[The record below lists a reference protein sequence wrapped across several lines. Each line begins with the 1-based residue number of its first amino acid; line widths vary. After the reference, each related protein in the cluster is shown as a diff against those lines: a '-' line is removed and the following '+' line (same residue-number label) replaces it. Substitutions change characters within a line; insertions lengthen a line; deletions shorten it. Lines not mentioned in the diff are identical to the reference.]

1 MMRFLLKLSIGKRL
15 KFTIS
20 ALVSTIIIILG
31 VVLYN
36 YQKKIIFEQAKQNS
50 YDTIDDLIRYTQNEI
65 DASRDKI
72 PYFGQSVIN
81 YLNSLG
87 SYKEN
92 NREIIQYNVTIPPST
107 EQTSIYVPA
116 IYRGKTRLQSD
127 TTILQELNKMG
138 VVFFIYYQKTDEYFV
153 EILNSSN
160 QAALKDKVTKAYPI
174 ESAGTWQLNNEADS
188 LYTQSHWAGREWVQI
203 VRLFT
208 RDENNN
214 VNGAI
219 VAGIK
224 ERNENKLGKTFFEK
238 KFYQTGICYHISDFG
253 EFFYHPFIKSFKKI
267 DDPAIKKMTAQ
278 KMVDKASYVV
288 LNDSIGTTK
297 YLFYKYNP
305 VVYNNVVIEIPEK
318 EIFTSLYALRNG
330 IFIAIVIMIICI
342 YLVITLVTNTIT
354 SRLNKAV
361 VQAKCISSGD
371 LTSSIPIDSSDEL
384 AELGMA
390 LNQMNDVLKE
400 TVSGITTLV
409 ETVNE
414 TSQELINTSNN
425 IAEGANNQA
434 SSLEEISSSMEEI
447 TSTVEQ
453 NTFNAKKTVVIS
465 DESAKNIQ
473 QSSDVLH
480 ESVNYLNEIV
490 NKISLI
496 NDISFQTNILAL
508 NAAVEA
514 ARAGEHGRGFSVV
527 ATEVRKLAER
537 SRIAADEIGKVSNA
551 GKAVAQEAGTK
562 LSEHLPLVH
571 QTADLV
577 REITTSSIEQS
588 SGIEQ
593 INNAIQGLNNITQQN
608 AKEASNIAENIN
620 NLSENSK
627 KLAHMISFF
636 KTETDMESESDTA
649 SIDDID

>member
-1 MMRFLLKLSIGKRL
+1 MIRFLLKLSIGKRL

-20 ALVSTIIIILG
+20 VLVSTIIIILG
-31 VVLYN
+31 IVLYN

-50 YDTIDDLIRYTQNEI
+50 YATIDDLIRFTQNEI

-72 PYFGQSVIN
+72 PYFGQAAIN
-81 YLNSLG
+81 HLNSLG
-87 SYKEN
+87 SYKQKDG
-92 NREIIQYNVTIPPST
+92 EIIHYNATIAPST
-107 EQTSIYVPA
+107 EPTSIDVPA
-116 IYRGKTRLQSD
+116 IYRGNIQLQSD
-127 TTILQELNKMG
+127 TTILPELNKLG
-138 VVFFIYYQKTDEYFV
+138 IVFFIYYQKTDDYFI
-153 EILNSSN
+153 EIINSTN
-160 QAALKDKVTKAYPI
+160 QVALKDKATKAFPI
-174 ESAGTWQLNNEADS
+174 ESAGTFQLNNEADS
-188 LYTQSHWAGREWVQI
+188 LYTQSHWAGNKWVQI

-219 VAGIK
+219 IAGIL
-224 ERNENKLGKTFFEK
+224 ERNEVKLSKTFSEK
-238 KFYQTGICYHISDFG
+238 KFYQTGICYQVS
-253 EFFYHPFIKSFKKI
+253 EKKELLYHPVI
-267 DDPAIKKMTAQ
+267 PAFTKVDNPAFTQLTSQ
-278 KMVDKASYVV
+278 KMIDKASYVV

-297 YLFYKYNP
+297 YLFYRYNP
-305 VVYNNVVIEIPEK
+305 TVYNNVVIEIPEK
-318 EIFTSLYALRNG
+318 EMFTSLYALRNG
-330 IFIAIVIMIICI
+330 IFIAIIVIIICI
-342 YLVITLVTNTIT
+342 YFVITLVSNTIT

-361 VQAKCISSGD
+361 EQAKSISSGD
-371 LTSSIPIDSSDEL
+371 LTSSILIDSSDEL
-384 AELGMA
+384 AELGIA
-390 LNQMNDVLKE
+390 LNQMNDILKE
-400 TVSGITTLV
+400 TVSGITSLV

-414 TSQELINTSNN
+414 TTEELINTSNN

-453 NTFNAKKTVVIS
+453 NTFNAKKTASIS

-480 ESVNYLNEIV
+480 ESVSYLNEIV

-527 ATEVRKLAER
+527 AAEVRKLAER
-537 SRIAADEIGKVSNA
+537 SRIAADEIGKVSKA
-551 GKAVAQEAGTK
+551 GKEVAQEAGTK

-577 REITTSSIEQS
+577 REITASSIEQS

-593 INNAIQGLNNITQQN
+593 INGAIQGLNNITQQN
-608 AKEASNIAENIN
+608 AKEASNIALNIS
-620 NLSENSK
+620 NLSDNSK
-627 KLAHMISFF
+627 KLALLINFF
-636 KTETDMESESDTA
+636 KTESESDAETE
-649 SIDDID
+649 SETDTI

>member
-1 MMRFLLKLSIGKRL
+1 MIRFLLKLSIGKRL

-20 ALVSTIIIILG
+20 VLVSTIIIILG
-31 VVLYN
+31 IVLYN

-50 YDTIDDLIRYTQNEI
+50 YATIDDLIRFTQNEI

-72 PYFGQSVIN
+72 PYFGQAAIN
-81 YLNSLG
+81 HLNSLG
-87 SYKEN
+87 SYKQKDG
-92 NREIIQYNVTIPPST
+92 EIIHYNATIAPST
-107 EQTSIYVPA
+107 EPTSIDVPA
-116 IYRGKTRLQSD
+116 IYRGNIQLQSD
-127 TTILQELNKMG
+127 TTILPELNKLG
-138 VVFFIYYQKTDEYFV
+138 IVFFIYYQKTDDYFI
-153 EILNSSN
+153 EIINSTN
-160 QAALKDKVTKAYPI
+160 QVALKDKATKAFPI
-174 ESAGTWQLNNEADS
+174 EGAGTFQLNNEADS
-188 LYTQSHWAGREWVQI
+188 LYTQSHWAGNKWVQI

-219 VAGIK
+219 IAGIL
-224 ERNENKLGKTFFEK
+224 ERNEVKLSKTFSEK
-238 KFYQTGICYHISDFG
+238 KFYQTGICYQVS
-253 EFFYHPFIKSFKKI
+253 EKKELLYHPVI
-267 DDPAIKKMTAQ
+267 PAFTKVDNPAFTQLTSQ
-278 KMVDKASYVV
+278 KMIDKASYVV

-297 YLFYKYNP
+297 YLFYRYNP
-305 VVYNNVVIEIPEK
+305 TVYNNVVIEIPEK
-318 EIFTSLYALRNG
+318 EMFTSLYALRNG
-330 IFIAIVIMIICI
+330 IFIAIVVIIICI
-342 YLVITLVTNTIT
+342 YFVITLVSNTIT

-361 VQAKCISSGD
+361 EQAKSISSGD
-371 LTSSIPIDSSDEL
+371 LTSSILIDSSDEL
-384 AELGMA
+384 AELGIA
-390 LNQMNDVLKE
+390 LNQMNDILKE
-400 TVSGITTLV
+400 TVSGITSLV

-414 TSQELINTSNN
+414 TTEELINTSNN

-453 NTFNAKKTVVIS
+453 NTFNAKKTASIS

-480 ESVNYLNEIV
+480 ESVSYLNEIV

-527 ATEVRKLAER
+527 AAEVRKLAER
-537 SRIAADEIGKVSNA
+537 SRIAADEIGKVSKA
-551 GKAVAQEAGTK
+551 GKEVAQEAGTK

-577 REITTSSIEQS
+577 REITASSIEQS

-593 INNAIQGLNNITQQN
+593 INGAIQGLNNITQQN
-608 AKEASNIAENIN
+608 AKEASNIALNIS
-620 NLSENSK
+620 NLSDNSK
-627 KLAHMISFF
+627 KLALLINFF
-636 KTETDMESESDTA
+636 KTELESDAETESETDT
-649 SIDDID
+649 I

>member
-1 MMRFLLKLSIGKRL
+1 MIQFLLKISIGNRL
-15 KFTIS
+15 KYSIS
-20 ALVSTIIIILG
+20 ILVSIIIVILG
-31 VVLYN
+31 IILYN
-36 YQKKIIFEQAKQNS
+36 YQKRIIFEQAKQNS

-65 DASRDKI
+65 DASRDRI
-72 PYFGQSVIN
+72 PNFGQVAMN

-87 SYKEN
+87 SYKQN
-92 NREIIQYNVTIPPST
+92 NKEILHYSATISPST
-107 EQTSIYVPA
+107 EQTSIEVPA
-116 IYRGKTRLQSD
+116 IYRGNTRLQSD
-127 TTILQELNKMG
+127 TSILQEFDKIG
-138 VVFFIYYQKTDEYFV
+138 IKFFIYYQKTDQYFV
-153 EILNSSN
+153 EIINSTN
-160 QAALKDKVTKAYPI
+160 QASLKDKVTKAFPI
-174 ESAGTWQLNNEADS
+174 ESAGTWQLNNEQDT
-188 LYTQSHWAGREWVQI
+188 LYTQSHWAGREWVQTI
-203 VRLFT
+203 RLFT
-208 RDENNN
+208 RDENDSI
-214 VNGAI
+214 NGAI
-219 VAGIK
+219 VVGIK

-238 KFYQTGICYHISDFG
+238 KFYQTGICYQISDNG
-253 EFFYHPFIKSFKKI
+253 EFFYHRFINSFKKV
-267 DDPAIKKMTAQ
+267 DNPAIKQLTSQ

-288 LNDSIGTTK
+288 LQDSTGITK
-297 YLFYKYNP
+297 YLFYRYNP
-305 VVYNNVVIEIPEK
+305 AIYNNIVIEIPEK
-318 EIFTSLYALRNG
+318 EIFVSLYVLRNG
-330 IFIAIVIMIICI
+330 IFIAIVVIIICI
-342 YLVITLVTNTIT
+342 YFVVTFLTNTIT

-361 VQAKCISSGD
+361 TQAKCISAGD

-384 AELGMA
+384 AELGIA
-390 LNQMNDVLKE
+390 LNQMNNVLKE
-400 TVSGITTLV
+400 TITGITTLV

-414 TSQELINTSNN
+414 TSEELINTSNN

-453 NTFNAKKTVVIS
+453 NTFNAKKTASIS

-473 QSSDVLH
+473 NSSDVLH

-527 ATEVRKLAER
+527 ASEVRKLAER
-537 SRIAADEIGKVSNA
+537 SRIAADEIGKVSST

-577 REITTSSIEQS
+577 REITASSIEQS

-608 AKEASNIAENIN
+608 AREANNIAININ
-620 NLSENSK
+620 NLSDNSK
-627 KLAHMISFF
+627 QLARLINFF
-636 KTETDMESESDTA
+636 KT
-649 SIDDID
+649 

>member
-1 MMRFLLKLSIGKRL
+1 MIRFLLKLSIGKRL

-20 ALVSTIIIILG
+20 VLVSTIIIILG
-31 VVLYN
+31 IVLYN

-50 YDTIDDLIRYTQNEI
+50 YATIDDLIRYTQNEI

-72 PYFGQSVIN
+72 PYFGQAAIN

-87 SYKEN
+87 SYKQSD
-92 NREIIQYNVTIPPST
+92 REIIHYNATIAPSK
-107 EQTSIYVPA
+107 EQTSIEVPA
-116 IYRGKTRLQSD
+116 LYRGNIQLQSD
-127 TTILQELNKMG
+127 TTIVSELKKIG
-138 VVFFIYYQKTDEYFV
+138 IAFFIYYQKTDDYFV
-153 EILNSSN
+153 EIINSQDLAVLN
-160 QAALKDKVTKAYPI
+160 DHVTKALPI
-174 ESAGTWQLNNEADS
+174 ESAGTFQLNNEADS
-188 LYTQSHWAGREWVQI
+188 LYTQSHWAGNKWVQI

-219 VAGIK
+219 IAGIL
-224 ERNENKLGKTFFEK
+224 ERNEVKLSKTFFEK
-238 KFYQTGICYHISDFG
+238 RFYQTGICYQVS
-253 EFFYHPFIKSFKKI
+253 ENKELLYHPVIAAFTKV
-267 DDPAIKKMTAQ
+267 DNPAFTQLTSQ
-278 KMVDKASYVV
+278 KMIDKASYVV
-288 LNDSIGTTK
+288 LNDSIGTAK
-297 YLFYKYNP
+297 YLFYRYNP

-318 EIFTSLYALRNG
+318 EMFTSLYALRNG
-330 IFIAIVIMIICI
+330 IFIAIIVIIICI
-342 YLVITLVTNTIT
+342 YFVITLVSNTIT
-354 SRLNKAV
+354 SRLHKAV
-361 VQAKCISSGD
+361 EQAKRISSGD
-371 LTSSIPIDSSDEL
+371 LTSSIVIDSSDEL
-384 AELGMA
+384 SELGMA

-400 TVSGITTLV
+400 TVSGITLLV

-414 TSQELINTSNN
+414 TSEELINTSNN

-453 NTFNAKKTVVIS
+453 NTFNAKKTAVIS

-480 ESVNYLNEIV
+480 ESVSYLNEIV

-527 ATEVRKLAER
+527 ASEVRKLAER
-537 SRIAADEIGKVSNA
+537 SRIAADEIGKVSKA

-593 INNAIQGLNNITQQN
+593 INSAIQGLNNITQQN
-608 AKEASNIAENIN
+608 AKEASNIALNIN
-620 NLSENSK
+620 NLSDNSK
-627 KLAHMISFF
+627 KLALLISFF
-636 KTETDMESESDTA
+636 KTESETESETDT
-649 SIDDID
+649 I